1 MQLKYKFAKR
11 YAAFAAAALL
21 TLSGGTA
28 AYAGPSGEV
37 SEEQMTEERKAQLAD
52 KVVEF
57 DEIADRI
64 ELYNQT
70 YRNTLLTINSSAI
83 NSAAAHSMAE
93 EADSLMEDAR
103 DVKEADRLLYEEY
116 KSAARELRRLAAE
129 TGNKDLSGQYERK
142 LRQVKNNLT
151 KSVEDV
157 LIQYQ
162 QTEANRQTAQIAQ
175 ELAAQGYKSAQDS
188 YGLGLAATSGVLSA
202 AKGELSAEN
211 SVQKLD
217 AGLQTLRQTLQVLLG
232 YGADEP
238 VTFSPVPEPDPERI
252 AHLDLNA
259 DTDTAIASNYT
270 LMDTRSASAKGT
282 RARGIKKRTVENSK
296 QEIRSAMENLYQE
309 ILSKKQAYE
318 AAQTAFSAAQASRA
332 AAERKWSLGMLNRA
346 QYLQEQM
353 SYAQAE
359 GAKTSAS
366 LALVKALNDYEWG
379 RAGLITIG

>member
-1 MQLKYKFAKR
+1 MKYKFAKR
-11 YAAFAAAALL
+11 YAALAAAALL
-21 TLSGGTA
+21 TISGGSA

-37 SEEQMTEERKAQLAD
+37 SEDQMTEERKAQIAD
-52 KVVEF
+52 NVVAF

-175 ELAAQGYKSAQDS
+175 ELAAQGYRSAQDS
-188 YGLGLAATSGVLSA
+188 YGLGMAAASGVLSA

-232 YGADEP
+232 FGADEP

-282 RARGIKKRTVENSK
+282 RARGIKNRTVENSK

-366 LALVKALNDYEWG
+366 LALAKALNDYEWG